1 MSRVGLVVPTL
12 GEPERRLML
21 EECLSSIEQSGCDV
35 VVVTVESRRREL
47 ERELSGVRVLAQS
60 GRGIA
65 DAIEAGWAV
74 LPADLPYLTWLGD
87 DDRLVADGVSACAD
101 ILDARPSAGMVFGR
115 CRYIRLDGAELREI
129 RPGRI
134 AVPLLALGTNLIAQ
148 PGTVYRRSTVERLG
162 GLDRNLRLAFDVDL
176 HRRVSKDS
184 HAVYVPRVLGEARV
198 HPTSLTTIQRA
209 SSVAELELVITREL
223 GEATARTQRLW
234 RPVARFV
241 GRVAYKVSSRV
252 AVAQVAYDSTE
263 ARQTS
268 S

>member
-1 MSRVGLVVPTL
+1 
-12 GEPERRLML
+12 ML
-21 EECLSSIEQSGCDV
+21 EECLSSIEQSGWDVEV
-35 VVVTVESRRREL
+35 VVATIESRRLEL
-47 ERELSGVRVLAQS
+47 ERGLRGVRVLAQS

-74 LPADLPYLTWLGD
+74 LPADVQYLTWLGD
-87 DDRLVADGVSACAD
+87 DDRLVPGGVRACVE
-101 ILDARPSAGMVFGR
+101 ILDANPSAGMAFGR

-134 AVPLLALGTNLIAQ
+134 AVPLLAHGTNLIAQ
-148 PGTVYRRSTVERLG
+148 PGAVYRRSTVERLG

-176 HRRVSKDS
+176 HLRLSKNS

-198 HPTSLTTIQRA
+198 HPTSLTTMQRA
-209 SSVAELELVITREL
+209 SSVAELEFVITREL
-223 GEATARTQRLW
+223 GAAAARTQWLW

-252 AVAQVAYDSTE
+252 AVAREVFDSAE
-263 ARQTS
+263 VRQTS
-268 S
+268 P